1 MTKHLLPLQAAAT
14 ASFLAMATIS
24 HAEDQPENAKPSA
37 PGFKDVLKD
46 PSLLDDA
53 KEAREAEEK
62 AIADATKASDAQ
74 VENAVTDY
82 LFKTTSSRE
91 AWGEQKIL
99 RSLEKRVQPVIL
111 KYLAEKGRYAVWV
124 KPTGKDIL
132 SEAPFHRA
140 CDLLGDAPPDA
151 AVPLLAPFLNDPD
164 DSIRKEAALAIGK
177 TGSPEIVPHIRK
189 ALADPDEYVRSHA
202 LMGLS
207 WAAKETKSLRPGV
220 AAELFPDVRRLVE
233 KGENGD
239 EATEILVVFDP
250 AAAKELFL
258 SADFFRADSKILHE
272 ALEALDGASIQVP
285 VERLEALIAELSKTK
300 LKYPQEYTLGR
311 ALRLLGKHRRPA
323 DIELLKSLST
333 RPEREV
339 AEGAS
344 AGLLAWHGLES
355 FDDRLWKLEK
365 EKGYGALKRPQQHYS
380 AVLMFDAEVCN
391 GGLDQYFLNS
401 SGDQWKDAL
410 EGLKAMK
417 DNKRADILEKAI
429 AKFGESGPSTERE
442 KRLDQLSALIRKDE
456 ASFETLNDNYYDVEP
471 PLEVVMNRYV
481 LDNPDA
487 FR

>member
-1 MTKHLLPLQAAAT
+1 MTKHFHSLRAAAT
-14 ASFLAMATIS
+14 AISLAMVNTL
-24 HAEDQPENAKPSA
+24 HAEEPPEDAQPSA

-46 PSLLDDA
+46 PSLLEDA
-53 KEAREAEEK
+53 KEALEAEQK
-62 AIADATKASDAQ
+62 AIADAAKASDAQ
-74 VENAVTDY
+74 VANAVTDY
-82 LFKTTSSRE
+82 LFKATSSRE

-111 KYLAEKGRYAVWV
+111 KFLAEKERYAVWV
-124 KPTGKDIL
+124 KPTGENVL
-132 SEAPFHRA
+132 PEAPFHRA

-177 TGSPEIVPHIRK
+177 TGSREIVPHIRK
-189 ALADPDEYVRSHA
+189 ALGDPDEYVRGYA

-220 AAELFPDVRRLVE
+220 AAELFPDVKRLVE
-233 KGENGD
+233 EGENGD
-239 EATEILVVFDP
+239 NSAEILIAFDP
-250 AAAKELFL
+250 TAAKEFFL

-272 ALEALDGASIQVP
+272 ALAALDNASIPVP
-285 VERLEALIAELSKTK
+285 VERLEPLIAELLTAK
-300 LKYPQEYTLGR
+300 LKYPQEYTLGH
-311 ALRLLGKHRRPA
+311 ALRLLGKHRRPS
-323 DIELLKSLST
+323 DLELLKSLTT
-333 RPEREV
+333 RSEEEV

-355 FDDRLWKLEK
+355 FDDRLSKLEK

-417 DNKRADILEKAI
+417 DNKRADILEKAV

-442 KRLDQLSALIRKDE
+442 KRMDQLSALIRKDE
-456 ASFETLNDNYYDVEP
+456 ASFESLNDNYYDIEP
-471 PLEVVMNRYV
+471 PLEVKMNRYV